1 MGYEGP
7 KRHRLGLR
15 QNLPESSEIPEPTA
29 LNRLAN
35 KGLET
40 FRGRHP
46 GALRIECSRQH
57 ELLKHCPTKSHSKMT
72 PLNAPKQS

>member
-1 MGYEGP
+1 VGYEGA

-35 KGLET
+35 KGHERSGVDT
-40 FRGRHP
+40 QGP
-46 GALRIECSRQH
+46 SALSVVAN
-57 ELLKHCPTKSHSKMT
+57 KSY
-72 PLNAPKQS
+72 